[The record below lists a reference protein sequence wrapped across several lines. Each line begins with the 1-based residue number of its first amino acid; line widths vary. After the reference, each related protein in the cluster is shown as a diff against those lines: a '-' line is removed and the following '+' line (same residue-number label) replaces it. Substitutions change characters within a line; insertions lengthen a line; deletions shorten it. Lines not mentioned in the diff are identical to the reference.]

1 MAAEASRKGP
11 FLSRLCWATCQASYI
26 SSRFASWLAA
36 TVIGKSV
43 SDPMSGFFAFR
54 REVFESVAPRLLP
67 SGFKILLDLLA
78 SVGRDTRVVEVGFH
92 FRAREQGESKFDA
105 RAMLDYVALLLYRFT
120 RGIIPPRFLF
130 FAAVGAFGIVVHFAV
145 LRICLVLLHMQF
157 EWAQA
162 VATGIA
168 MTSNFWVNNL
178 FTYRD
183 RKLRGAAAL
192 FGLLRFYAV
201 CGIGAIANVGVASH
215 MFASHTSWWVS
226 SLAGIVVGTAFNYTM
241 SSIFVWRQS
250 I

>member
-1 MAAEASRKGP
+1 
-11 FLSRLCWATCQASYI
+11 
-26 SSRFASWLAA
+26 
-36 TVIGKSV
+36 
-43 SDPMSGFFAFR
+43 
-54 REVFESVAPRLLP
+54 
-67 SGFKILLDLLA
+67 
-78 SVGRDTRVVEVGFH
+78 
-92 FRAREQGESKFDA
+92 
-105 RAMLDYVALLLYRFT
+105 
-120 RGIIPPRFLF
+120 
-130 FAAVGAFGIVVHFAV
+130 
-145 LRICLVLLHMQF
+145 MQF

-226 SLAGIVVGTAFNYTM
+226 SLTGIVVGTAFNYTM